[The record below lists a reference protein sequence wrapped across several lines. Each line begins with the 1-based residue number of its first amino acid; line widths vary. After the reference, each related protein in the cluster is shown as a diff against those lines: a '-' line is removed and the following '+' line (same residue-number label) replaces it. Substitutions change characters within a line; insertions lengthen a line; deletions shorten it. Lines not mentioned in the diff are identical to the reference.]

1 MLKGHVET
9 SLLVQCLRP
18 HALNAGSPGSTPGQE
33 TRSHMPQLT
42 QLRIGAAEFF
52 FLKDMLLSL
61 SFTSNFGILFLNSLL
76 SLHYDHK

>member
-1 MLKGHVET
+1 MTLKGHVET

-18 HALNAGSPGSTPGQE
+18 HALNAGSPGSIPGQE

-52 FLKDMLLSL
+52 FKGHAVILKFYFQFWDIVSQLLAQSPL
-61 SFTSNFGILFLNSLL
+61 WP
-76 SLHYDHK
+76 